1 MELQAC
7 LRAFEYIEENAR
19 RLGFN
24 HAIIYTDSKYV
35 HDNWRFAPSW
45 RKNGWANRYGRPVEN
60 KDLWKEFLS
69 LRSRA
74 PVRTDIEWNQGKSS
88 AVLKLVDK
96 LAKQA
101 AKSPIKDT
109 DFGYRPGAVS
119 RHRTEERGA
128 ATLFPAN
135 KQELTIRV
143 YAHYMA
149 GKEDCKVS
157 FSVFSE
163 EQNKFVRKHRAYVRG
178 KDSAEIHRHHC
189 YRVRFNDNP
198 QYPIFEIIEALGSRP
213 TLGKPTGGD
222 KPDGPISERD
232 ANRSG
237 H

>member
-1 MELQAC
+1 
-7 LRAFEYIEENAR
+7 
-19 RLGFN
+19 
-24 HAIIYTDSKYV
+24 
-35 HDNWRFAPSW
+35 
-45 RKNGWANRYGRPVEN
+45 
-60 KDLWKEFLS
+60 
-69 LRSRA
+69 
-74 PVRTDIEWNQGKSS
+74 
-88 AVLKLVDK
+88 LKLVDK

-101 AKSPIKDT
+101 AKSPIKGT
-109 DFGYRPGAVS
+109 DFGYRPGVVS

-143 YAHYMA
+143 YAHYTA

-163 EQNKFVRKHRAYVRG
+163 EQNKFVRKHRAYVQG

-198 QYPIFEIIEALGSRP
+198 QYPIFEIIKVLGSQLTPPKPAGSDESDAP
-213 TLGKPTGGD
+213 T
-222 KPDGPISERD
+222 SERD
-232 ANRSG
+232 VGRND